1 MLAGICVSAFITN
14 LCGWVASDEKVA
26 KGGVKPL
33 PQQLSVN
40 NDVRA
45 MFDLLRLVNYR
56 FSISGYIA

>member
-14 LCGWVASDEKVA
+14 LCGWVAGDEKVA